1 MTYLFAPLNRTA
13 PCAAGG
19 AQSAVAF
26 LVVVGTIVTGF
37 TFERW
42 LSLLVIDLEK
52 NASRL
57 ARRGHPWLYK
67 DDLKST
73 DLVDPGLSTGAIV
86 RVRDHEGRD
95 LGLACASTRSKI
107 ALRLCGSWPGE
118 VVPSLAEFLTNRISR
133 AVSLRE
139 DLIGEETGVRL
150 VHGEADLIPGLV
162 VDRYADVLVV
172 QATTA
177 LIDDALPLLASI
189 LEQMFSPRMILA
201 RNDLSIRRH
210 ERLSEEVVLLS
221 GESVDR
227 VSILEHGVRHIVR
240 PYAGQKTGMYLD
252 QRPARK
258 KVQQLASGATVLDLF
273 SYQGGFSMA
282 ALSGGATS
290 VTMVDQSS
298 TALDLARETARDNGF
313 SEPQAISGNA
323 FDVVRDL
330 RNRSDLYDLVILD
343 PPAFCKSR
351 REVKG
356 GIRGYRDLNRAALRL
371 LAPGGRLITCS
382 CSHHL
387 KSEMFEDTI
396 RQAALDL
403 PFRVFV
409 EDRLGSGSD
418 HPVLIRLPETEYLKV
433 RVLRRWD

>member
-1 MTYLFAPLNRTA
+1 LNYIRKV
-13 PCAAGG
+13 
-19 AQSAVAF
+19 AV
-26 LVVVGTIVTGF
+26 
-37 TFERW
+37 
-42 LSLLVIDLEK
+42 LLVIDLGK

-67 DDLKST
+67 DDLKNT
-73 DLVDPGLSTGAIV
+73 DLVDPVFASGAIT

-107 ALRLCGSWPGE
+107 ALRLCGGWPGGA
-118 VVPSLAEFLTNRISR
+118 VPQLEEFLADRIQR
-133 AVSLRE
+133 AVALRKDFIE
-139 DLIGEETGVRL
+139 DQSGVRI

-162 VDRYADVLVV
+162 IDRYADVLVV

-177 LIDDALPLLASI
+177 LIDVALPLISSI
-189 LEQMFSPRMILA
+189 LLETFKPRMILA
-201 RNDLSIRRH
+201 RNDLAIRKY
-210 ERLSEEVVLLS
+210 ERLPEEVVLLH
-221 GESVDR
+221 GEPVDK
-227 VSILEHGVRHIVR
+227 VTIIEHGVKHLVR

-258 KVQQLASGATVLDLF
+258 KVQKVASGARVLDLF

-298 TALDLARETARDNGF
+298 TALDIAKETARENGF
-313 SEPQAISGNA
+313 SEPDTIRGNV

-330 RNRSDLYDLVILD
+330 RSHGELYDLVILD

-351 REVKG
+351 KEVEG

-371 LAPGGRLITCS
+371 LAPGGRLVTCS

-387 KSEMFEDTI
+387 KSDMFEDTI
-396 RQAALDL
+396 RQATLDL

-409 EDRLGSGSD
+409 EERIGSGID
-418 HPVLIRLPETEYLKV
+418 HPVLVRLPETEYLKV
-433 RVLRRWD
+433 RMLRRWD